1 MKSKKVFRKKLVLT
15 KKTVADLN
23 NTDLRKVHGG
33 GRITVVITRCI
44 TNCIM
49 CPSMKCA

>member
-1 MKSKKVFRKKLVLT
+1 MKSKKVFQKKLVLT

-23 NTDLRKVHGG
+23 NTELEKIRGA
-33 GRITVVITRCI
+33 GRITVLITNCI
-44 TNCIM
+44 TNCLA